1 MTDKESGNLETYTK
15 ALKEKLIG
23 TGGSHALS
31 ELFEYRKRFL
41 NQWLEEVRAKKDA
54 AHNAYYSL
62 QEPDE
67 KQETEYLIKHETLQN
82 LEFEIMGRLK
92 EISLL
97 QGHT

>member
-15 ALKEKLIG
+15 ALKEKL
-23 TGGSHALS
+23 GGSSALW